1 MEKMTKKDFA
11 AKKSKLA
18 EKCEAEIVKD
28 VTEDFKRRQLSRRS
42 LELQWRLNMNFLI
55 GNQYAEITALGDIDD
70 YGKD

>member
-18 EKCEAEIVKD
+18 EKYEAEIVKD

-42 LELQWRLNMNFLI
+42 LEL
-55 GNQYAEITALGDIDD
+55 
-70 YGKD
+70 